1 MSKSMN
7 NFTNS
12 IPKNPALSIAE
23 DFYKLRSEGIGFIEQ
38 MSSQLWTDYN
48 THDPGITILE
58 ALCYAL
64 TDLAYRTNYDIKDL
78 LANQADSAD
87 TPYSKQAFYTA
98 KEILTNN
105 ALTLDDY
112 RRLLID
118 LDGVRNAWVFC
129 KPCACDFNYYAW
141 CDKGGS
147 AEDGQPA
154 LQLSYQPP
162 LDPTIT
168 PKKVEPKGLYEVF
181 LELESDSELGDL
193 NDRKIEYRYHDVSN
207 PDLNV
212 FSIELRFPEPELM
225 QFAQWQKLLAI
236 DTESISA
243 ITLKL
248 GAIKNFDLYTDAGY
262 PTDNERDEYLQKF
275 WNNVWY
281 ASFTITLTTGTV
293 NIQSVAVRF
302 LGGNTI
308 RNQITAKQI
317 KDFLIDTSANGL
329 ISRYRRKLVKTRLAI
344 DEAKTSLQNYRNL
357 EEDYC
362 RICIVGV
369 EDVAVCAD
377 IAVAPDA
384 DIERV
389 QAKIWFEIEQYF
401 NPPVPFYSLQE
412 LLDAGVAVEEIFNGP
427 QLNNGFI
434 KRDDLVNA
442 GLKKQLRVSDI
453 VNRLMDIPGVVAV
466 NNLLLSKYDAEGN
479 QVKGAADPDL
489 DGIFNANKASAEW
502 LLMISNNH
510 QPRFYRSMS
519 RFLFYKN
526 TLPFLPRKD
535 EVYDTYIQIKGEAE
549 RPRLKFSVMDLLAPI
564 GEYRDLETY
573 SPVQYSFPLTY
584 GIGLDGLPSHV
595 SEARRAQA
603 KQLKAYLMVFEQLL
617 GNAFAQVAHAA
628 NLFSLDPDEKR
639 TYFERQFSETVIHG
653 YDEITQGVDLPTL
666 QGLCESSSEYHDRRN
681 RFLNHLL
688 ARFGEQFSEYA
699 LLLNNTMGRS
709 VAQDK
714 LIDDKIS
721 FLNAY
726 PKISHDR
733 ARAFN
738 YKLSV
743 GISDATATDNISGIK
758 QRISLLL
765 GYPSLSFDWVEVKHI
780 TGKYRVTYH
789 LKDRHGKVWLEG
801 KLKFNV
807 ANAQMA
813 INLAYQTLMRRM
825 IQPDAYK
832 TTKTNGVY
840 TLKLKDAANHKIG
853 HSSVN
858 YKTIDEVLTLAKELW
873 GWSSNQRAI
882 VVEHLLLRPKFIGD
896 ALYPAC
902 NEGACGTCGDE
913 DPYSFKLTFVMPGW
927 TEPYN
932 VNLDLRGFAD
942 RTIRQETP
950 AHLLGKICWVGNDG
964 FVKDPCSQFISNLS
978 DLLITEAHL
987 TSLEACTKANSI
999 DDDLT
1004 ENFAIWYEPIK
1015 LNYIQSEALSAQLKV
1030 NFSAIINTLKADYGV
1045 DVSTK
1050 IEQMAIVHFH
1060 DIALYGWQFERFETA
1075 WELWL
1080 AANAQIDWADEHL
1093 QAKVETILENNM
1105 LTKPSTTANTLC
1117 DCARGILTKYGMDFY
1132 RWMEAN
1138 VKAGTLRNFT
1148 TFVPSA
1154 IVLCTGYTFQAGTET
1169 LIKTLLDDS
1178 YKKYQEVSYRLWA
1191 VVSLL
1196 SKMRNTYPG
1205 ATLHDCDDGSDINPV
1220 RLGSTTLGSQ
1230 PLKAVLLTSTDLLG

>member
-1 MSKSMN
+1 MTKSLN
-7 NFTNS
+7 SFTNS
-12 IPKNPALSIAE
+12 IPKNPVLGITQ

-78 LANQADSAD
+78 MAKPSNSTAV
-87 TPYSKQAFYTA
+87 PYAKQAFFTA
-98 KEILTNN
+98 REILTNN
-105 ALTLDDY
+105 ALTLEDY

-118 LDGVRNAWVFC
+118 LNGVRNAWVFC
-129 KPCACDFNYYAW
+129 KPCACDFSYYAW
-141 CDKGGS
+141 CDDGS
-147 AEDGQPA
+147 GSDDGQRK
-154 LQLSYQPP
+154 LKLSYQAP
-162 LDPTIT
+162 DPAIT
-168 PKKVEPKGLYEVF
+168 PQRKVEPKGLYEVF
-181 LELESDSELGDL
+181 LELESDAELGDL

-207 PDLNV
+207 ANLNG

-225 QFAQWQKLLAI
+225 QFAQWQKLLAL
-236 DTESISA
+236 DTETIST
-243 ITLKL
+243 ISLRL
-248 GAIKNFDLYTDAGY
+248 GATKTFDLYTELATDAA
-262 PTDNERDEYLQKF
+262 RDQYVYDH
-275 WNNVWY
+275 WNDVYY
-281 ASFTITLTTGTV
+281 ASFVITLTTGAV

-302 LGGNTI
+302 LGNNTV
-308 RNQITAKQI
+308 RNNITAKQV
-317 KDFLIDTSANGL
+317 KDFLCDSSANGA
-329 ISRYRRKLVKTRLAI
+329 ISRYRNKLVKTRQAI
-344 DEAKTSLQNYRNL
+344 DEAKTALQNYRNL
-357 EEDYC
+357 DEDYC
-362 RICIVGV
+362 RIAVVSV

-377 IAVAPDA
+377 ISVAADV

-389 QAKIWFEIEQYF
+389 QAQIWFEIEQYF
-401 NPPVPFYSLQE
+401 NPPVPFYSMQE
-412 LLDAGVAVEEIFNGP
+412 LLDAGVPVEEIFNGP

-434 KRDDLVNA
+434 KRDELLQAN
-442 GLKKQLRVSDI
+442 LKKQLRVSDI
-453 VNRLMDIPGVVAV
+453 VNRLMDITGVVAV
-466 NNLLLSKYDAEGN
+466 NSLHLTKYDAEGN

-489 DGIFNANKASAEW
+489 NGIFNVNKVSAEW

-526 TLPFLPRKD
+526 GLPFLPRKD

-549 RPRLKFSVMDLLAPI
+549 RPRLKFSVMDLLAPL
-564 GEYRDLETY
+564 GNYRDLEAY
-573 SPVQYSFPLTY
+573 FPVQYSFPLTY
-584 GIGLDGLPSHV
+584 GVGLDGLPSHA
-595 SEARRAQA
+595 SETRRAQA
-603 KQLKAYLMVFEQLL
+603 RQLKAYLMVFEQLL

-628 NLFSLDPDEKR
+628 NLFSLDPNEKR
-639 TYFERQFSETVIHG
+639 TYFVRQFSEAVIQG
-653 YDEITQGVDLPTL
+653 YAGITQGIDLPKL
-666 QGLCESSSEYHDRRN
+666 EDLSESANEYHDRRN

-738 YKLSV
+738 YKLAT
-743 GISDATATDNISGIK
+743 GISDATATANIAGIK

-765 GYPSLSFDWVEVKHI
+765 GYPSLAFDWIEVKLI

-789 LKDRHGKVWLEG
+789 LKDQHGKVWFEG
-801 KLKFNV
+801 KLKFS
-807 ANAQMA
+807 AATPQIA

-825 IQPDAYK
+825 VQPDAYK
-832 TTKTNGVY
+832 TSKVNGLY
-840 TLKLKDAANHKIG
+840 TLILKDVAHKKIG

-858 YKTIDEVLTLAKELW
+858 YQAIDEVLTLAKELL
-873 GWSSNQRAI
+873 GWSSNQRTI

-902 NEGACGTCGDE
+902 NEGACTTCGDE
-913 DPYSFKLTFVMPGW
+913 DPYSFKLTYLMPGW

-964 FVKDPCSQFISNLS
+964 FVKDPCSQFISDLT
-978 DLLITEAHL
+978 DLLLTEAHL
-987 TSLEACTKANSI
+987 TELEVCPKANSI

-1004 ENFAIWYEPIK
+1004 DNFAAWYEPIK
-1015 LNYIQSEALSAQLKV
+1015 LNYIQSETLSAQLKV
-1030 NFSAIINTLKADYGV
+1030 NFASIINTLKADFGV
-1045 DVSTK
+1045 GVSTK
-1050 IEQMAIVHFH
+1050 IEQMAIAHFH
-1060 DIALYGWQFERFETA
+1060 DIALYGWQFERFEAA

-1080 AANAQIDWADEHL
+1080 AANAQIDWDEEHL
-1093 QAKVETILENNM
+1093 QAKVETVLKNNM
-1105 LTKPSTTANTLC
+1105 LTKASGTTATLC
-1117 DCARGILTKYGMDFY
+1117 DCARSVLTAYGVAFY
-1132 RWMEAN
+1132 HWMEAN
-1138 VKAGTLRNFT
+1138 VKAGVLRNFT
-1148 TFVPSA
+1148 TFSPGAV
-1154 IVLCTGYTFQAGTET
+1154 VLCTGYTFQAGTDT
-1169 LIKTLLDDS
+1169 LIKNLLDES
-1178 YKKYQEVSYRLWA
+1178 YKKYQVVSYRLW
-1191 VVSLL
+1191 VVANLL
-1196 SKMRNTYPG
+1196 SKIRNTYPG
-1205 ATLHDCDDGSDINPV
+1205 ATLHDCDDGSDVNPV
-1220 RLGSTTLGSQ
+1220 RLGSTTLGNK
-1230 PLKAVLLTSTDLLG
+1230 PLKSVFLTSDDLLS